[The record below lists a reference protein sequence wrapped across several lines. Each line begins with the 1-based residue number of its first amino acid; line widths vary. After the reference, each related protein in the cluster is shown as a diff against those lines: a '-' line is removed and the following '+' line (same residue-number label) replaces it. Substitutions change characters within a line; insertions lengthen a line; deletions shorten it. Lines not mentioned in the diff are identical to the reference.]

1 MSENLKRAESLFNRI
16 MNPGTHDSSISLN
29 SQSSTGTSSITP
41 VTSSTQLNLSSITSG
56 PNFSG
61 STTSNVTSN
70 IIPKKYTVP
79 TKIPKLDIDKLTHD
93 ALATVP
99 LNHHTLPYCWTIW
112 YHSRAKKNQP
122 SMNQEEGESPE
133 EQQQQQQQQQ
143 QNPGVDL
150 YLQTTNELSFWDP
163 TTGNKIQHIASLEQL
178 WSSLSSIKKTFDLN
192 IGTEF
197 LIFKAG
203 VNPVWEDPI
212 NSKGGRWVF
221 RFNRKLID
229 DDFEKQEKLR
239 KRTSLIWE
247 RLLIKTLTGSLIPQG
262 SNSEEIQDLLLN
274 DISGLVLSLRK
285 DEDIISLWNSNLNF
299 FGKKEGKKLT
309 SFQARRIL
317 CDSILRVIRECDL
330 IIQGSDCVE
339 TIDSGSNE
347 RVHGV
352 SFEYRIHADNERE
365 REKVGGGNDITGSNI
380 GGNGYHNTVGSHK
393 RFSKFS
399 NSSHI
404 RTD

>member
-1 MSENLKRAESLFNRI
+1 M
-16 MNPGTHDSSISLN
+16 
-29 SQSSTGTSSITP
+29 
-41 VTSSTQLNLSSITSG
+41 
-56 PNFSG
+56 
-61 STTSNVTSN
+61 
-70 IIPKKYTVP
+70 
-79 TKIPKLDIDKLTHD
+79 
-93 ALATVP
+93 
-99 LNHHTLPYCWTIW
+99 
-112 YHSRAKKNQP
+112 
-122 SMNQEEGESPE
+122 
-133 EQQQQQQQQQ
+133 
-143 QNPGVDL
+143 
-150 YLQTTNELSFWDP
+150 
-163 TTGNKIQHIASLEQL
+163 
-178 WSSLSSIKKTFDLN
+178 
-192 IGTEF
+192 
-197 LIFKAG
+197 
-203 VNPVWEDPI
+203 
-212 NSKGGRWVF
+212 
-221 RFNRKLID
+221 
-229 DDFEKQEKLR
+229 
-239 KRTSLIWE
+239 
-247 RLLIKTLTGSLIPQG
+247 
-262 SNSEEIQDLLLN
+262 
-274 DISGLVLSLRK
+274 LSLRK

-380 GGNGYHNTVGSHK
+380 GGNGYHNTGGSHK

>member
-16 MNPGTHDSSISLN
+16 MNPGTHDSSSSLSLN
-29 SQSSTGTSSITP
+29 SQTSTGNTTNIFTSI
-41 VTSSTQLNLSSITSG
+41 NLSSNSTST
-56 PNFSG
+56 PSQTIN
-61 STTSNVTSN
+61 N

-79 TKIPKLDIDKLTHD
+79 TKIPKLDIEKLTHD

-112 YHSRAKKNQP
+112 YHSRSKKKESSSNQDY
-122 SMNQEEGESPE
+122 GENIAE
-133 EQQQQQQQQQ
+133 DQLQQQQQ
-143 QNPGVDL
+143 QNPGVDM

-178 WSSLSSIKKTFDLN
+178 WSSFSSIKKTFELN

-197 LIFKAG
+197 LIFKTG

-247 RLLIKTLTGSLIPQG
+247 RLVIKTLAGSLIPQS

-299 FGKKEGKKLT
+299 FGKKDAKKLT

-347 RVHGV
+347 RVFGV

-365 REKVGGGNDITGSNI
+365 REKIGGGTNDMNSGNN
-380 GGNGYHNTVGSHK
+380 NGYHGNTSGGYK
-393 RFSKFS
+393 RFSRFGGSS
-399 NSSHI
+399 NT
-404 RTD
+404 RTE